1 MRRFGY
7 ICAVHRNMR
16 KVLAILLLTFL
27 FSSCSKFQKLM
38 KSTDMEAKYEA
49 AVKYYDK
56 KDFFHALQL
65 FEELI
70 SVYRGTTKAESS
82 YYYYAY
88 CTYHVDDFT
97 LAAYH
102 FNNFVQSYPNSKHA
116 EEMQYMYAY
125 CFYLDSPV
133 SSLDQTSTQEA
144 IDKFQLFINKYPSS
158 SRVEEANRMI
168 DELRFKLEE
177 KEFSNAKLYFRTQH
191 YKSAVVAF
199 ANLLKDYPASRYKE
213 ESYFLSFKSAYYYA
227 LNSIESK
234 QEERLRG
241 AKEEYLKLVDNFP
254 KSRYLREAEA
264 IYGSVE
270 SKLAAINKARLP

>member
-1 MRRFGY
+1 MF
-7 ICAVHRNMR
+7 M
-16 KVLAILLLTFL
+16 

-82 YYYYAY
+82 YYYYSY

-116 EEMQYMYAY
+116 EEMQYMYAFCY
-125 CFYLDSPV
+125 YLDSPV
-133 SSLDQTSTQEA
+133 SSLDQSSTLEA

-158 SRVEEANRMI
+158 SRVEEANKMI

-177 KEFSNAKLYFRTQH
+177 KAFSNAKLYFKTQH

-199 ANLLKDYPASRYKE
+199 ENLLKDYPASRFKE
-213 ESYFLSFKSAYYYA
+213 ESLFLSFKSAYYYA

-234 QEERLRG
+234 QEERLKT
-241 AKEEYLKLVDNFP
+241 AKEEYLKLVDIFP
-254 KSRYLREAEA
+254 KSPYLREAEGM
-264 IYGSVE
+264 YGSVE
-270 SKLAAINKARLP
+270 SKLADYTNSRLP